1 VLAAEK
7 RLKVCIEALRTGKFK
22 RDSHSER
29 CKEILKGGSN
39 MIGARP
45 KPIDSPRSLNDRKI
59 VYLACPYTHPD
70 KKVREERFQAATR
83 AAAQL
88 INMGLIVF
96 SPITMTHPLD
106 VVMGGGTETL
116 GSEYWV
122 AFDEAFM
129 DFCSEMLVLQ
139 IAGWDE
145 SEGIRREIEY
155 FRARGKP
162 VRFLDSDYALTL
174 ATKQNIP

>member
-1 VLAAEK
+1 M
-7 RLKVCIEALRTGKFK
+7 
-22 RDSHSER
+22 S
-29 CKEILKGGSN
+29 
-39 MIGARP
+39 GARP
-45 KPIDSPRSLNDRKI
+45 QRVDNPRPLNDRKI

-70 KKVREERFQAATR
+70 KKVREERFQAATH

-88 INMGLIVF
+88 INSGLIVY

-106 VVMGGGTETL
+106 LVMGGGTETL

-129 DFCSEMLVLQ
+129 DFCSEMVVLQ
-139 IAGWDE
+139 IKGWDE

-155 FRARGKP
+155 FLAKAKP
-162 VRFLDSDYALTL
+162 IRFLNPNGPS
-174 ATKQNIP
+174 KQNMRQQSATIRK